1 MDLELF
7 IFIESKPYEHV
18 TPISGVE
25 LFHTFDGYFG
35 LIAFGLDLCL
45 RRLFLFLDL
54 EISLQDRLQGTCA
67 YSQKQL
73 EFKTTNAF
81 PRINSD
87 LIRRIFELVLDLF
100 MVNLLEISIHIML
113 FNRDD
118 LLLWGSLLVLRDD
131 GVFLCVTYRI
141 ITTHL
146 IF

>member
-1 MDLELF
+1 
-7 IFIESKPYEHV
+7 
-18 TPISGVE
+18 
-25 LFHTFDGYFG
+25 
-35 LIAFGLDLCL
+35 
-45 RRLFLFLDL
+45 
-54 EISLQDRLQGTCA
+54 
-67 YSQKQL
+67 
-73 EFKTTNAF
+73 
-81 PRINSD
+81 
-87 LIRRIFELVLDLF
+87 